1 MRQQEQ
7 EKQMKILIDLPF
19 STFEDFKNLG
29 AINLGR
35 RNGKTLLG
43 VCLDALK
50 KGKPIEDAPSEEM
63 NREYV
68 IVSFEHSGQS
78 DLAFWG
84 SLTGDKEKRSFSGYT
99 FDLDSCERYT
109 QDEIIEAD
117 NPALFY
123 QGESL
128 YELMKSYIDVA
139 IKVDDLLSI
148 RGLKTRKTVYVV

>member
-1 MRQQEQ
+1 
-7 EKQMKILIDLPF
+7 MKVLIDIP
-19 STFEDFKNLG
+19 EHQYNNIVELG
-29 AINLGR
+29 SISIGRAPYKGIIMCAINAIKQG
-35 RNGKTLLG
+35 
-43 VCLDALK
+43 
-50 KGKPIEDAPSEEM
+50 APVSDIAP

-68 IVSFEHSGQS
+68 IVSLEHSGQS

-84 SLTGDKEKRSFSGYT
+84 SLTDDKEKRSFSGYT

-128 YELMKSYIDVA
+128 YELMKSYMDVA

>member
-1 MRQQEQ
+1 
-7 EKQMKILIDLPF
+7 MKLLIDIPEEKFNNFMYGDSLDDKDYDDIV
-19 STFEDFKNLG
+19 DFMAQGTIIPNI
-29 AINLGR
+29 A
-35 RNGKTLLG
+35 T
-43 VCLDALK
+43 
-50 KGKPIEDAPSEEM
+50 

-84 SLTGDKEKRSFSGYT
+84 LLTDDKEKRSFSGYT

-128 YELMKSYIDVA
+128 YELMKSYVDVA

-148 RGLKTRKTVYVV
+148 VGLKTQRVVCVE

>member
-1 MRQQEQ
+1 
-7 EKQMKILIDLPF
+7 MKVLIDIPDNYKKRLN
-19 STFEDFKNLG
+19 EDFDNLNTG
-29 AINLGR
+29 SIGCTSILMAVKEG
-35 RNGKTLLG
+35 T
-43 VCLDALK
+43 
-50 KGKPIEDAPSEEM
+50 PIPDIATD
-63 NREYV
+63 REYV

-84 SLTGDKEKRSFSGYT
+84 SLTDDKEKRSFSGYT

-109 QDEIIEAD
+109 QDEVIEAD

-148 RGLKTRKTVYVV
+148 VGLKAQRVVYVE